1 MAKIKQVIIE
11 QIYRQLDG
19 NFFSIPDFEVKFPDD
34 SNVYLE
40 IFFRHDPSYFF
51 TVSEEYESQSGF
63 AGFVGQLDRKK
74 KPHTKEA
81 PGNFKA
87 VEWHV
92 HSDFDAALSRIDTW
106 CKNLNGELRAKTPA
120 LKELE
125 ALRAQFDERF
135 SADVTDPE
143 NRFTPDELTS
153 LAQKFDL
160 LQEKLTSLEELHQ
173 ITKQELDAA
182 LIDIKSIKDN
192 AANLPKGL
200 WAKITKSR
208 IVALMGRVASSP
220 EGRKFM
226 LEAAEKL
233 LLSNDSAPK

>member
-19 NFFSIPDFEVKFPDD
+19 RFFSIPDFEVIFPDD
-34 SNVYLE
+34 SNVYVE
-40 IFFRHDPSYFF
+40 ISFRHDSSYFF
-51 TVSEEYESQSGF
+51 SMSEEYEHQSGI
-63 AGFVGQLDRKK
+63 AALTGHLERKK

-81 PGNFKA
+81 PGDFKA
-87 VEWHV
+87 VEWHI
-92 HSDFDAALSRIDTW
+92 HSDFDAALSRINTW
-106 CKNLNGELRAKTPA
+106 CENLSSELRAKTPA

-135 SADVTDPE
+135 SADVPDPE
-143 NRFTPDELTS
+143 NRFTPDELAS

-160 LQEKLTSLEELHQ
+160 LQEKLTALEEQHQ

-182 LIDIKSIKDN
+182 LADIKSIKDT
-192 AANLPKGL
+192 ATNLPKGL

-208 IVALMGRVASSP
+208 IVALMGRVALSP

-226 LEAAEKL
+226 LDAAEKL
-233 LLSNDSAPK
+233 LLSNNTTPK

>member
-19 NFFSIPDFEVKFPDD
+19 RLFSIPDFEVRFPDD
-34 SNVYLE
+34 SNVYHE
-40 IFFRHDPSYFF
+40 ISFRHDPSYFF
-51 TVSEEYESQSGF
+51 SILEEYETQSGI
-63 AGFVGQLDRKK
+63 AGFVNQIDRKK

-81 PGNFKA
+81 PGDFKA
-87 VEWHV
+87 VEWRV
-92 HSDFDAALSRIDTW
+92 HPDFDAALSRINTW
-106 CKNLNGELRAKTPA
+106 CKNLSGELRAKTPA

-135 SADVTDPE
+135 SAEVPDPE
-143 NRFTPDELTS
+143 NRFTTDELAS

-160 LQEKLTSLEELHQ
+160 LQTKLTSLEEQHQ
-173 ITKQELDAA
+173 ITKQELETA
-182 LIDIKSIKDN
+182 LADIKSIKDS

-200 WAKITKSR
+200 WTKIAKSR
-208 IVALMGRVASSP
+208 FVTLMGRVTSSP

-233 LLSNDSAPK
+233 LISNDTAPK